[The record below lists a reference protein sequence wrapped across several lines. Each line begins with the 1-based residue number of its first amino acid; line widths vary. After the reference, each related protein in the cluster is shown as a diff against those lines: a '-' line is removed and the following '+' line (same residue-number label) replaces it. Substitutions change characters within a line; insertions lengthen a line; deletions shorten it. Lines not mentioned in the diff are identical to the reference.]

1 MAAIMML
8 NHQRPMK
15 RMRHIDTQWFAI
27 QEWKQRG
34 DIILQYVNMKDN
46 SADGFT
52 KALGRLMHGKCSN
65 KAMGLYGSPYTFRKY
80 KIPREN
86 NKPSG

>member
-1 MAAIMML
+1 MML

-65 KAMGLYGSPYTFRKY
+65 KAMGLYGSPYTFGKY